1 MFFVSFENQDACYS
15 FGETQSADN
24 VGGFYFYF
32 SVGSVPYSPPWKI
45 AVREELVNNYEFDEL
60 PLAVIGRPDLR
71 RAGRGG
77 GEGRLA
83 RWPNSSIRHSWEIYI
98 PKRRFNRTLWETI
111 PHKAALKYG
120 YHRRSGHYCD
130 EWCVQQARWNHHT
143 IIRRGP

>member
-77 GEGRLA
+77 GGGPLGSLTQLVDPTLLRDL
-83 RWPNSSIRHSWEIYI
+83 HSKKAIQPDALGNDTAQSGVEIWI
-98 PKRRFNRTLWETI
+98 P
-111 PHKAALKYG
+111 
-120 YHRRSGHYCD
+120 
-130 EWCVQQARWNHHT
+130 
-143 IIRRGP
+143 